1 MDNTYAELNTLRTD
15 IIAQA
20 FSYISNPQAE
30 DANITAFMQT
40 MPARKAQVDALMNE
54 YVELSAQTGFDQQ
67 RMAQIKQLYQ
77 KSRADLDLLA
87 QYLSERN
94 TNAVRLI

>member
-1 MDNTYAELNTLRTD
+1 
-15 IIAQA
+15 
-20 FSYISNPQAE
+20 
-30 DANITAFMQT
+30 

-87 QYLSERN
+87 QYLSN
-94 TNAVRLI
+94 ATNAVRLILKAQHH